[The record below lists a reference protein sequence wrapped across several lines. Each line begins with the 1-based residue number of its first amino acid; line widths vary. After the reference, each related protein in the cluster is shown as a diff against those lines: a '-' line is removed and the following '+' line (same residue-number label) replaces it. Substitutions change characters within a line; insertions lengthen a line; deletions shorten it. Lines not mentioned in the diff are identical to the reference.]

1 MTDIEIPEGFTRWDG
16 RGADD
21 DGPVFIRIEILYRNG
36 EKIIAKDPG
45 AYSWS
50 WFKEENEDDIIG
62 YRIVSD
68 A

>member
-16 RGADD
+16 DGFFEIELLHRDGSITETMTPSNDPWAWIWAKRGKESPSD
-21 DGPVFIRIEILYRNG
+21 
-36 EKIIAKDPG
+36 IIA
-45 AYSWS
+45 
-50 WFKEENEDDIIG
+50 